1 MTTQEAK
8 MINRDLTII
17 IVTFNSAEIIDKCL
31 KSFDNSKYDVFVI
44 DNNSLDNTI
53 EIVKNSF
60 GLVKVIEKSKNLGFG
75 RANNIGLNQAQTPFA
90 LILNPDAQ
98 IRDIDIE
105 ICLNHLKNNPQI
117 ALASPNTLSSDSFE
131 DAKITHKE
139 KITYCDFVVGGIM
152 FMNLENVKKIGF
164 FDEQFFMFAEDSI
177 ISDNSISAG
186 FKNAIFN
193 DAVALHIGGK
203 SSTKTLKTHY
213 RRFWHLGWSKTKYK
227 QKRKNKFNFY
237 RSTLRIILIYFYQ
250 GIFYFLSR
258 NKEKSVQ
265 KFAFCF
271 GSFASLIG
279 MKAFDKNDNPRG

>member
-1 MTTQEAK
+1 
-8 MINRDLTII
+8 
-17 IVTFNSAEIIDKCL
+17 
-31 KSFDNSKYDVFVI
+31 
-44 DNNSLDNTI
+44 
-53 EIVKNSF
+53 
-60 GLVKVIEKSKNLGFG
+60 
-75 RANNIGLNQAQTPFA
+75 
-90 LILNPDAQ
+90 
-98 IRDIDIE
+98 
-105 ICLNHLKNNPQI
+105 
-117 ALASPNTLSSDSFE
+117 LSSDSFE